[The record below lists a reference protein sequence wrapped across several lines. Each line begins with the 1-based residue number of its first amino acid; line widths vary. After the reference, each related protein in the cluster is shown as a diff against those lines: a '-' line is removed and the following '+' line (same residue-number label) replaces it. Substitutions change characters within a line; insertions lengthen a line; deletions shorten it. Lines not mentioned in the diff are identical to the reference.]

1 MNNPLPFTRAQW
13 DALTPDEQAAV
24 TAVHEQL
31 NGLPPP
37 EGAALT
43 DEHLST
49 ILCLLRPVTEAV
61 LPDEAN
67 DGDVTGGVQRKFH
80 VIHDA
85 ARRLAE
91 ARLAQFPGWRPRLRV
106 LVETDAHDLTRVVVF
121 DEDSLRL
128 LFHENNDTTEFQLAG
143 LRAIAGK
150 VLAVRDA
157 LVTAARRERVIH
169 VVVQGGVVQEVT
181 DVPPGIGVQV
191 VDYDVDQAEREHV
204 TRSPLDG
211 EPCVLTK
218 F

>member
-1 MNNPLPFTRAQW
+1 MNQPLPFTRAQW
-13 DALTPDEQAAV
+13 DALNPDEQAAV
-24 TAVHEQL
+24 AAVHEQL
-31 NGLPPP
+31 IGLPPP

-49 ILCLLRPVTEAV
+49 ALRLLRPLTEAI
-61 LPDEAN
+61 LPDEEN

-80 VIHDA
+80 TIHDA

-91 ARLAQFPGWRPRLRV
+91 ARLAQFPGRPPRLRM
-106 LVETDAHDLTRVVVF
+106 LVETDAQDHTRVVVF
-121 DEDSLRL
+121 DEDSQRL
-128 LFHENNDTTEFQLAG
+128 LFHENNDAAEFQFAD
-143 LRAIAGK
+143 LRAIAVK
-150 VLAVRDA
+150 VLAMRDA
-157 LVTAARRERVIH
+157 LVAAARRERIIH
-169 VVVQGGVVQEVT
+169 VVVQGGLVQEVT

-191 VDYDVDQAEREHV
+191 VDYDVDRAGREHI

>member
-1 MNNPLPFTRAQW
+1 MNQPLPFTRAQW
-13 DALTPDEQAAV
+13 DALNPDERAAV

-31 NGLPPP
+31 IGLPLPKDI
-37 EGAALT
+37 ALT

-49 ILCLLRPVTEAV
+49 ALCLLRPLTEAI
-61 LPDEAN
+61 LPDEEN

-80 VIHDA
+80 VLHDA

-91 ARLAQFPGWRPRLRV
+91 ARLAQFPGRAPRLRV
-106 LVETDAHDLTRVVVF
+106 LVETDAQDHTRVVVF
-121 DEDSLRL
+121 DEDSHRL
-128 LFHENNDTTEFQLAG
+128 LFHEDGDAAEFQFAD
-143 LRAIAGK
+143 LRAVATK
-150 VLAVRDA
+150 VLAVHDA
-157 LVTAARRERVIH
+157 LVAAVRRERIIH

-191 VDYDVDQAEREHV
+191 LDYDVDRAECEHV

-211 EPCVLTK
+211 EPCVLTR

>member
-1 MNNPLPFTRAQW
+1 MNQSLPFTHAQW
-13 DALTPDEQAAV
+13 DALTPDERAAV
-24 TAVHEQL
+24 AAVHEQL

-49 ILCLLRPVTEAV
+49 VLCLLRPLTEAV
-61 LPDEAN
+61 LPDEEN

-91 ARLAQFPGWRPRLRV
+91 ARLAQHPVQRPRLRV
-106 LVETDAHDLTRVVVF
+106 LVETDVHDRTRVVVF
-121 DEDSLRL
+121 DEDSQRL
-128 LFHENNDTTEFQLAG
+128 LFHENGDAAEFQFAD
-143 LRAIAGK
+143 LRAIAVK

-157 LVTAARRERVIH
+157 LVAAARRERVIH
-169 VVVQGGVVQEVT
+169 VVVQGGVVQEVA

-191 VDYDVDQAEREHV
+191 VDYDVDRAEREHL
-204 TRSPLDG
+204 TRSPLDD

>member
-1 MNNPLPFTRAQW
+1 MNQSLPFTRAQW
-13 DALTPDEQAAV
+13 DALNSDEQAAV
-24 TAVHEQL
+24 AAVHEQL
-31 NGLPPP
+31 IGLPPP
-37 EGAALT
+37 EDFAFT
-43 DEHLST
+43 DEHIST
-49 ILCLLRPVTEAV
+49 ALRLLRPLTEAI
-61 LPDEAN
+61 LPDEEN

-91 ARLAQFPGWRPRLRV
+91 ARLAQFPGRAPRLRV
-106 LVETDAHDLTRVVVF
+106 LVETDAQDHTRVVVF
-121 DEDSLRL
+121 DEDSQRL
-128 LFHENNDTTEFQLAG
+128 LFHEDGDAEEFQFAD
-143 LRAIAGK
+143 LRAVAMK

-157 LVTAARRERVIH
+157 LVAAVRRERIIH

-191 VDYDVDQAEREHV
+191 VDYDVDRAEPEHV
-204 TRSPLDG
+204 TRSPLDD

>member
-1 MNNPLPFTRAQW
+1 MNQPVPFTRAQW
-13 DALTPDEQAAV
+13 DALHPDEQAAV
-24 TAVHEQL
+24 AAVHEQL
-31 NGLPPP
+31 IGLPLP
-37 EGAALT
+37 EDIALT

-49 ILCLLRPVTEAV
+49 ALRLLRPLTEAI
-61 LPDEAN
+61 LPDEEN

-80 VIHDA
+80 GIHDA

-91 ARLAQFPGWRPRLRV
+91 ARLAQLPGRLPRLRV
-106 LVETDAHDLTRVVVF
+106 LVETDAQDLTRVVVF
-121 DEDSLRL
+121 DEDSQRL
-128 LFHENNDTTEFQLAG
+128 LFHEDGDAAEFQFAD

-157 LVTAARRERVIH
+157 LVAAARRERIIH

-191 VDYDVDQAEREHV
+191 VDYDVDRAEREHV